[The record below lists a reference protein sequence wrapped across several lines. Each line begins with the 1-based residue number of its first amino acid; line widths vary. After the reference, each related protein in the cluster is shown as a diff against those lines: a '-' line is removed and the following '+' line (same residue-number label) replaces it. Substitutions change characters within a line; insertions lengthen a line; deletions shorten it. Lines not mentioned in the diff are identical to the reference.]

1 MFDMFKV
8 KKFLKLL
15 KQSASEEDYDKAIEY
30 ADCILEYDEHNLE
43 ALYYKSDCLAKLGDL
58 DGALNVANLVVNLNP
73 SCNNLLIKATLMA
86 NKKNYDLAFSIFDE
100 ILEKCP
106 HFEEAFI
113 NKCHFLYMLKK
124 DDEILELSQKFL
136 HDNPNSP
143 SAFDIP
149 AFIYLQQEE
158 YDKALDRVNK
168 ALELNQDREIAK
180 GIKKDILERIG

>member
-1 MFDMFKV
+1 MLINN
-8 KKFLKLL
+8 LKIKRIFHLL
-15 KQSASEEDYDKAIEY
+15 KKSFEDEDFEKCIEY
-30 ADCILEYDEHNLE
+30 SNLILNHDKDNLE
-43 ALYYKSDCLAKLGDL
+43 TLYYKSDCLAKLGDL
-58 DGALNVANLVVNLNP
+58 DSALNVANLVVNLNP
-73 SCNNLLIKATLMA
+73 SCNNLLIKATLLA

-100 ILEKCP
+100 ILEKWP

-124 DDEILELSQKFL
+124 DDEILDLSQKFL

-158 YDKALDRVNK
+158 YDKALDCVNK
-168 ALELNQDREIAK
+168 ALELNQDRELLK
-180 GIKKDILERIG
+180 V